1 MFLEAELIIKIFL
14 DVVRQ
19 VCYDVKEELSG

>member
-1 MFLEAELIIKIFL
+1 MFLEAELIIKISL